1 MEITKREIIA
11 SISILAIMLIIGFY
25 ISGKISEHH
34 QDENSIY
41 NKAMKIKQQ
50 DIFEYSMK
58 TNVGNA
64 FVEGEL
70 IALNPVTYDKLKGEY
85 LYIKRVKERYTMH
98 TRVIK
103 SGKSTRVQTYWTWD
117 YIGKEDKISDR
128 LSFLGVNFNS
138 DKFNIPDGD
147 YIDTISDGFRL
158 RSKYYG
164 YPIKS
169 NVTIFGSLK
178 DNTIKDQANVYE
190 SNINDTIENLQNS
203 GVFELSIF
211 WLVWIGVAIT
221 IIFLFYKAENKWLE

>member
-70 IALNPVTYDKLKGEY
+70 IALNPVTYDKLKGGFDKLFFY
-85 LYIKRVKERYTMH
+85 CVVKFIAFKNEPLA
-98 TRVIK
+98 IF
-103 SGKSTRVQTYWTWD
+103 
-117 YIGKEDKISDR
+117 IG
-128 LSFLGVNFNS
+128 L
-138 DKFNIPDGD
+138 
-147 YIDTISDGFRL
+147 
-158 RSKYYG
+158 
-164 YPIKS
+164 
-169 NVTIFGSLK
+169 
-178 DNTIKDQANVYE
+178 
-190 SNINDTIENLQNS
+190 
-203 GVFELSIF
+203 
-211 WLVWIGVAIT
+211 
-221 IIFLFYKAENKWLE
+221 

>member
-1 MEITKREIIA
+1 
-11 SISILAIMLIIGFY
+11 MLIIGFY

-98 TRVIK
+98 TRVVK

-128 LSFLGVNFNS
+128 LSF
-138 DKFNIPDGD
+138 
-147 YIDTISDGFRL
+147 
-158 RSKYYG
+158 
-164 YPIKS
+164 
-169 NVTIFGSLK
+169 
-178 DNTIKDQANVYE
+178 
-190 SNINDTIENLQNS
+190 
-203 GVFELSIF
+203 
-211 WLVWIGVAIT
+211 
-221 IIFLFYKAENKWLE
+221 